1 MSEVVKVLGII
12 CGLVL
17 IILSIV
23 GIYWIAIDFVYFVDI
38 VFLYAWLIVLLS
50 LFIIGFYLLWYYYQ
64 NRLIVDHL

>member
-38 VFLYAWLIVLLS
+38 VFLYAWLIVLLF

-64 NRLIVDHL
+64 NRNR